1 MGTKIRAAAGGD
13 DDAGEKEKSKHLGN
27 RTSGLVGTR
36 NAQGNV
42 TWWFYAQFIITSACQ
57 LAMVWWWQPDGCSQ
71 LAPFFPAQK
80 RFDEEYA

>member
-42 TWWFYAQFIITSACQ
+42 T
-57 LAMVWWWQPDGCSQ
+57 
-71 LAPFFPAQK
+71 
-80 RFDEEYA
+80 